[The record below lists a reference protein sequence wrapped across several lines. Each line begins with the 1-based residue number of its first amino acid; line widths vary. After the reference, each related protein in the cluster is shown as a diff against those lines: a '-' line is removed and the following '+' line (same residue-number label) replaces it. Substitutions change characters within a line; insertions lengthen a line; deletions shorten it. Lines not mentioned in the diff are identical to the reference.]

1 MPPELPEVETFVRGL
16 TPAVGRTI
24 ASAEVFDAKLAV
36 SAEDLVG
43 ARIAG
48 IRRRGKYIEIHLG
61 DDRSLVIHLRMSG
74 RLRLECRECETRY
87 TRMILRLDDEQCIY
101 FVDPRRLGTAD
112 VHADGFNVPLGL
124 EPLDATFTTAA
135 LAELTSQ
142 ARAPIKQLLL
152 DQRKV
157 AGIGNIYAA
166 EALWRAKLD
175 PRRPA
180 NALSKAEVGRLH
192 KAIVGVLGEAIAQL
206 GTTLG
211 TSVSDYRPMAT
222 EGGSFQNR
230 LAVYGREGE
239 PCERCGEG
247 IERVIQAGRSTC
259 FCPACQR

>member
-1 MPPELPEVETFVRGL
+1 MPELPEVETFVRGL
-16 TPAVGRTI
+16 AAAAGRLVV
-24 ASAEVFDAKLAV
+24 SVDVLDAKLAV
-36 SAEDLVG
+36 SADELSG

-48 IRRRGKYIEIHLG
+48 IRRRGKYIGIEFSDG
-61 DDRSLVIHLRMSG
+61 RTLVVHLRMSG

-87 TRMILRLDDEQCIY
+87 TRMILRLDDGQCIY

-112 VHADGFNVPLGL
+112 VHADGFDLALGY

-135 LAELTSQ
+135 LAKLASQ
-142 ARAPIKQLLL
+142 SRAPIKQLLL
-152 DQRKV
+152 DQKKI

-211 TSVSDYRPMAT
+211 TSVSDYRPTAA

>member
-1 MPPELPEVETFVRGL
+1 MPELPEVETFVRGL
-16 TPAVGRTI
+16 TPAVGQTI
-24 ASAEVFDAKLAV
+24 VSADVLDARLAV

-43 ARIAG
+43 TRIAG
-48 IRRRGKYIEIHLG
+48 IRRRGKYIEINLG
-61 DDRSLVIHLRMSG
+61 DDRSLVVHLRMSG

-87 TRMILRLDDEQCIY
+87 TRMILRLDDGQCVY
-101 FVDPRRLGTAD
+101 FVDPRRLGTAEL
-112 VHADGFNVPLGL
+112 VEGALELPLGAEPL
-124 EPLDATFTTAA
+124 EPAFTPAA
-135 LAELTSQ
+135 LGKLTSQ
-142 ARAPIKQLLL
+142 SRAPIKQLLL

-166 EALWRAKLD
+166 ESLWRARID

-192 KAIVGVLGEAIAQL
+192 KAIVGVLGEAVDGL

-211 TSVSDYRPMAT
+211 TSVSDYHPTTT
-222 EGGSFQNR
+222 EAGSFQNH

-239 PCERCGEG
+239 ACARCGEG
-247 IERVIQAGRSTC
+247 IERVTQAGRSTC

>member
-1 MPPELPEVETFVRGL
+1 MPELPEVETFVRGL
-16 TPAVGRTI
+16 TPAIRRTI
-24 ASAEVFDAKLAV
+24 ASADVLDARLAV

-48 IRRRGKYIEIHLG
+48 IRRRGKYIEIDLG

-87 TRMILRLDDEQCIY
+87 TRMILRLDDGQCIY

-112 VHADGFNVPLGL
+112 VREAGFELPLGL

-135 LAELTSQ
+135 LAELASQ
-142 ARAPIKQLLL
+142 SRAPIKQLLL
-152 DQRKV
+152 DQKKV

-166 EALWRAKLD
+166 EARWRACID
-175 PRRPA
+175 PRRKA
-180 NALSKAEVGRLH
+180 NELSRAEIGRLH

-211 TSVSDYRPMAT
+211 TSVSDYHPTAT
-222 EGGSFQNR
+222 ETGSFQNR

-239 PCERCGEG
+239 ACERCGEE

-259 FCPACQR
+259 LCPACQR

>member
-1 MPPELPEVETFVRGL
+1 MPELPEVETFVRGL
-16 TPAVGRTI
+16 APAVGRTI
-24 ASAEVFDAKLAV
+24 VSADVLDARLAV
-36 SAEDLVG
+36 SAENLVG

-48 IRRRGKYIEIHLG
+48 IRRRGKYIEINLG

-74 RLRLECRECETRY
+74 RLRIECRECEAKYARV
-87 TRMILRLDDEQCIY
+87 ILRLDDGQCVY
-101 FVDPRRLGTAD
+101 FVDPRRLGTAEL
-112 VHADGFNVPLGL
+112 VEGELELPLGVEPL
-124 EPLDATFTTAA
+124 EPAFTTAV
-135 LAELTSQ
+135 LSKLTSES
-142 ARAPIKQLLL
+142 RAPIKQLLL

-175 PRRPA
+175 PRRKA
-180 NALSKAEVGRLH
+180 NELSRAEIARLH

-211 TSVSDYRPMAT
+211 SSVSDYHPTAT
-222 EGGSFQNR
+222 KTGSFQNR